1 MILRVDATS
10 ALPVYEQIRSQ
21 VTRMVVAGTLDPG
34 TRLPTIRQLANDL
47 QVAKGTVAK
56 AYALLEEGAVIET
69 RGRRG
74 SFTLPPAGA
83 AEDGARPGD
92 GADDGAAGRAR
103 LAEAAEA
110 FAVTARQ
117 LGVQLGDA
125 TAAVERSWSQ
135 LES

>member
-74 SFTLPPAGA
+74 SFTLPVPLA
-83 AEDGARPGD
+83 AEGGARRTD
-92 GADDGAAGRAR
+92 GVDDGAVGRAR

-110 FAVTARQ
+110 FAVAARQ
-117 LGVQLGDA
+117 LGVQLEDA
-125 TAAVERSWSQ
+125 TAAVEHSWSQ
-135 LES
+135 FEP